1 MIQLILVS
9 VRYTPAMF
17 GKTCVTIADDFPVG
31 LDTQASASIIL
42 KDKVDNA
49 FISLDD
55 QQVAECVK
63 GN

>member
-1 MIQLILVS
+1 MVQLKLVL

-17 GKTCVTIADDFPVG
+17 GKTCATVANDFSVG

-49 FISLDD
+49 FIRLDD
-55 QQVAECVK
+55 QQVAEGVK
-63 GN
+63 SN